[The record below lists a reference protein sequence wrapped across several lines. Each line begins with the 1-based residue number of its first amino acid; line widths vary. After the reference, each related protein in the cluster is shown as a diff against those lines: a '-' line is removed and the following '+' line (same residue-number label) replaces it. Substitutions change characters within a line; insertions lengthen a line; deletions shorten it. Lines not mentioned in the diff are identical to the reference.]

1 MKKKDQK
8 DFPAKVSRGKWES
21 YTLDDIEE
29 LIAFYLGAK
38 TALEPMQDMPADKTN
53 KGVEFSP
60 PDLAIFS
67 LTLDGKFTD
76 ISRAGVNMLGYAS
89 KKEILKSAAARNVL
103 FNEGDE
109 EKLREIIERQGYVKD
124 CEVLLKK
131 KSGELL
137 HILVTGTAVHDQTGK
152 ICAYRG
158 IIRDITPQKR
168 LEEFSRSIET
178 IVAERTMSLM
188 ALSVADKVRNPATVI
203 AWLSEKMLDREISGD
218 LKESLLGIKTEA
230 VKLEAIVKEFQ
241 NILRDRRSVFAYE
254 DVDEAL
260 RSIIPHI
267 EKEVDRKRI
276 KLFADLPREPLK
288 INMQR
293 DLWSIA
299 VLHVIRNAI
308 ESTPSEGEITLKTYA
323 ENDSVIISV
332 SDTGSGIP
340 EDEIDK
346 IFDPF
351 YTTKMHHYGMG
362 LPLVKQIVS
371 EHMGVIQLE
380 SKKGKGATFRMV
392 FPARWR

>member
-1 MKKKDQK
+1 MKKRDQK
-8 DFPAKVSRGKWES
+8 DFPAKVSSRKWES
-21 YTLDDIEE
+21 CTLDDIEE

-38 TALEPMQDMPADKTN
+38 TALQPMQDMSADKTN
-53 KGVEFSP
+53 EGVEFSP
-60 PDLAIFS
+60 PDLTIFS

-89 KKEILKSAAARNVL
+89 KEEILKSAAARNVL

-109 EKLREIIERQGYVKD
+109 EKLREIIQRQGYVKD
-124 CEVLLKK
+124 CEVMLKK

-137 HILVTGTAVHDQTGK
+137 HILVTGTAVHDETGE

-168 LEEFSRSIET
+168 LEEFNRAIET
-178 IVAERTMSLM
+178 IVAERTMSIM

-203 AWLSEKMLDREISGD
+203 AWLSEKMLASEISGD
-218 LKESLLGIKTEA
+218 HKESLLGIKAEA
-230 VKLEAIVKEFQ
+230 GKLEAIVKEFQ
-241 NILRDRRSVFAYE
+241 SILRDRRSVFAYE

-267 EKEVDRKRI
+267 EKEVDRKQI
-276 KLFADLPREPLK
+276 KLFTDLPGKPLK

-293 DLWSIA
+293 DLWRIA
-299 VLHVIRNAI
+299 VLNVIRNAI
-308 ESTPSEGEITLKTYA
+308 ESTPSKGEITLKMYA

-332 SDTGSGIP
+332 SDTGLGIP

-380 SKKGKGATFRMV
+380 SKRGKGATFRMV
-392 FPARWR
+392 FPERWR